1 MTTPSD
7 RTQAKADRY
16 LVGHHVAVE
25 AADWSA
31 GVVSALVQGSRPT
44 PYRVV
49 HTRSLGWT
57 CDCPAS
63 ATCAHILAVAA
74 VFPDPVATEPS
85 AGERAGSAER
95 GLRTLARVGAWE
107 DQSW

>member
-1 MTTPSD
+1 MTTPSA
-7 RTQAKADRY
+7 RTQGKADNY
-16 LVGHHVAVE
+16 LLDRRVAVDT
-25 AADWSA
+25 ADWSA
-31 GVVSALVQGSRPT
+31 GLASALVQGSRPT

-74 VFPDPVATEPS
+74 VFPDPVPT
-85 AGERAGSAER
+85 ERAGSAER
-95 GLRTLARVGAWE
+95 GLRVLERVGAWE
-107 DQSW
+107 DKPW